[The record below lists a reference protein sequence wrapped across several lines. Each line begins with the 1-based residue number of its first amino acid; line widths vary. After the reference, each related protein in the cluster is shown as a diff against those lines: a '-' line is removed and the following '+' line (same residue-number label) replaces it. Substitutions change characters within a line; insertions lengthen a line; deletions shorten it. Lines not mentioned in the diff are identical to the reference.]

1 MKKSAKSPKA
11 KNAKFQIPKG
21 YTVCASGGMTSA
33 IDWDK
38 TPIVEG
44 EVVEIKTIPEKKGKD
59 KKGKTVVLRK
69 ETRLMIVKKESGEEV
84 AVWEKKDLENLFD
97 QVEEGNEVYIAH
109 TGMLKIPGRTQ
120 PMHQFTSA
128 FK

>member
-1 MKKSAKSPKA
+1 MAKPVNKKQAGKYQP
-11 KNAKFQIPKG
+11 PKG
-21 YTVCASGGMTSA
+21 FTVCASGGMTQS

-38 TPIVEG
+38 TPVVEG
-44 EVVEIKTIPEKKGKD
+44 EIIDIKTFPEKVGKD
-59 KKGKTVVLRK
+59 KKGKKVILRK
-69 ETRLMIVKKESGEEV
+69 ETRLMVIKKSDKSEV

-97 QVEEGNEVYIAH
+97 SVEIGNDVYIAH
-109 TGMLKIPGRTQ
+109 VGTIDIPGRKL